1 MTALESSNPD
11 VTSDVTLKAETE
23 STVLIVGG
31 GPVGLALAIELGLRR
46 VRCLLVEQMASDGF
60 NKHPR
65 ANLINSR
72 SMEFC
77 RRWGVVEQIKRVGTP
92 PDYPHTAMYL
102 TAMNGH
108 KIGRAHV

>member
-60 NKHPR
+60 NTHPR
-65 ANLINSR
+65 
-72 SMEFC
+72 E
-77 RRWGVVEQIKRVGTP
+77 
-92 PDYPHTAMYL
+92 
-102 TAMNGH
+102 
-108 KIGRAHV
+108 IGRAHV